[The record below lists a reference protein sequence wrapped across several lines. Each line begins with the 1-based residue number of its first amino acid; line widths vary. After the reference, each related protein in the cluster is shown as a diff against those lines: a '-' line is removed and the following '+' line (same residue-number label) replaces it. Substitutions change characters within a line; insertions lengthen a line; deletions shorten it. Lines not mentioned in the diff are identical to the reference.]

1 MPGRLHHRGVQLRA
15 RCWLPAL
22 LLMFLLPAAYCQ
34 TAPPK
39 QSAEPGYQLIELPL
53 RPLSISN
60 NSEWVAGTT
69 PDQHAGTWNAKAGLY
84 RIPVPSEFNFSECVS
99 INSQGDAV
107 GTAST
112 TDSSRRIGFTL
123 RRGKVV
129 LLPGSQSRA
138 NSINEA
144 GSNVGQAILPEGKTA
159 RPVLWKNGSAIDL
172 SICCAGSAHS
182 INEESL
188 IIGDT
193 YDQAGRYHAFLW
205 DAPQGAHLL
214 AVPGEEFSSA
224 LAINNHG
231 DVVVKATPGGLFL
244 YSRGRLEAID
254 IPRGT
259 PRALNSDEV
268 VVGSFGPGPEAQRAF
283 IWDKAHGMRDLNTL
297 IPANSGW
304 TLEVAS
310 SINDRGEIVGWG
322 DHDGIENAGFLLR
335 PTATRNGVDPARTPK
350 QSVKEAH

>member
-1 MPGRLHHRGVQLRA
+1 MPGRLHHRGAQFRA
-15 RCWLPAL
+15 GCQLPAL
-22 LLMFLLPAAYCQ
+22 LLMFLLSAAHGQ
-34 TAPPK
+34 TAPKP
-39 QSAEPGYQLIELPL
+39 SAEPGYQLIELPL

-69 PDQHAGTWNAKAGLY
+69 PDQHAATWSAKAGVY

-99 INSQGDAV
+99 INSHGDAV

-112 TDSSRRIGFTL
+112 TDSSRRFGFAL
-123 RRGKVV
+123 RQGKVV

-144 GSNVGQAILPEGKTA
+144 GSIVGQAILPEGKTA
-159 RPVLWKNGSAIDL
+159 RPVLWKSGSAIDL
-172 SICCAGSAHS
+172 NICCAGSARS
-182 INEESL
+182 INGESL

-205 DAPQGAHLL
+205 DAPHGARLL

-224 LAINNHG
+224 LAVNNRG

-254 IPRGT
+254 IPKGT
-259 PRALNSDEV
+259 PRALNSDGV
-268 VVGSFGPGPEAQRAF
+268 AVGSFGPGPEAQRAF
-283 IWDKAHGMRDLNTL
+283 VWDKAHGMRDLNTL

-335 PTATRNGVDPARTPK
+335 PTATRNVIDSARTPK
-350 QSVKEAH
+350 QAVK